1 MDVELHDPSD
11 LRWLAE
17 RIEGERHARQRDRYR
32 VVELALSKMETLEIA
47 RVVKRPRKFVQDWVY
62 RYRDKG
68 REGLVARKQPGR
80 PCKLKAEKIELFKQR
95 LDAGVTE
102 TDGVCTLRGRDVR
115 RILELEFGAVY
126 QLSSVYEVLDRL
138 GYSPL
143 RPRPSHRKK
152 DPLAQQKFK
161 EHDAPLF

>member
-1 MDVELHDPSD
+1 MVVQLRDPSD
-11 LRWLAE
+11 LTWLAE
-17 RIEGERHARQRDRYR
+17 RIDSERNARQRDRYR
-32 VVELALSKMETLEIA
+32 VVELALSGIETLEIA
-47 RVVKRPRKFVQDWVY
+47 EAVKRPRKFVQDWVY

-68 REGLVARKQPGR
+68 REGLILKKQSGR
-80 PCKLKAEKIELFKQR
+80 PSKLKAEKIELLKRR
-95 LDAGVTE
+95 LDAGATE
-102 TDGVCTLRGRDVR
+102 KDGVCTLRGQDIR

-126 QLSSVYEVLDRL
+126 KLSSVYELLDRL
-138 GYSPL
+138 KYSPL